1 MCARLQLNFVS
12 VPSIV
17 ASSSNPWC
25 SALQAGTQLAI
36 SALLHSAW
44 YSWTPLESAPPL
56 PGARE
61 GLAGAAKDEVERAGP
76 AAVVAGRTGRQITAS
91 IGGVDPR
98 PAGCWPNRANR
109 LTCSTAAW

>member
-44 YSWTPLESAPPL
+44 YSWTPLDSAPPL
-56 PGARE
+56 PSGEAVLPGGQQKSKSKE
-61 GLAGAAKDEVERAGP
+61 PDQQLLSPVGP
-76 AAVVAGRTGRQITAS
+76 FVRSQHRSAV
-91 IGGVDPR
+91 
-98 PAGCWPNRANR
+98 
-109 LTCSTAAW
+109 